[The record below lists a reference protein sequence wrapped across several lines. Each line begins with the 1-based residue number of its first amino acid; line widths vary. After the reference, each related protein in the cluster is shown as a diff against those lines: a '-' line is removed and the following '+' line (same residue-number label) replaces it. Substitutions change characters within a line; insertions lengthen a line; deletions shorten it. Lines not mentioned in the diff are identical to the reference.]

1 MNLIQIQEH
10 LKDLPTQAIM
20 SYANGQN
27 PQVPPYMALGEMNRR
42 KAMEQRAAQAP
53 DSSVKEK
60 LESELSQQIALPGV
74 GQGMNMRINPAGMPQ
89 PMPAVQPQMAPQ
101 MPKMPIQPAARPMP
115 PQQMSQP
122 GSIPAGAPGMAAGG
136 LAELPVRKDI
146 FNYAPGGIV
155 AFADEG
161 LVPAAVSDEAVASGG
176 GSPDRSAG
184 IDNLPVALANKI
196 LADRVAGNVNLPMPV
211 SREQSRKEFA
221 EANPELGAML
231 NKIPGEKLAALAAK
245 LEEQNQAQKSRFQE
259 GEGRQGLAALSQ
271 ALIAAGEAT
280 RGQKGMG
287 GIGAAFGGFG
297 KTYNAATAAAEERAA
312 KQQALERAQTIETMK
327 LQSDIEQMKRAFAEG
342 RFEEGMKLKDQVNA
356 RQAKIEE
363 IKGAG
368 ATEVLNQA
376 DKQKQREIQEARNK
390 DLASKEQLTLE
401 AQLENY
407 KKQRAYEERM
417 YKNAEKT
424 ANKPSRFQEE
434 LELLRK
440 DPELFRQMQ
449 GQSKAG
455 TLTFEDAIKT
465 INSNAATKFLP
476 ADKKTEM
483 AQELVRQAA
492 AIQAGRE
499 LPPVVKPPEDT
510 RNPYEKI
517 MPEFMG
523 GKPDPT
529 AGAPQLPPN
538 FVRVK

>member
-10 LKDLPTQAIM
+10 LKDLPTPAIM
-20 SYANGQN
+20 AYANGQN

-60 LESELSQQIALPGV
+60 LEGELAQQIGLPGV
-74 GQGMNMRINPAGMPQ
+74 GQGMNMRINPAGMP
-89 PMPAVQPQMAPQ
+89 PAMPAVQPQMAPQ

-161 LVPAAVSDEAVASGG
+161 LVPAAVSDEAVSSGG
-176 GSPDRSAG
+176 AAPDRSTG

-196 LADRVAGNVNLPMPV
+196 LADRLAGNVNLPMPV

-280 RGQKGMG
+280 RGQKGRG

-297 KTYNAATAAAEERAA
+297 KSYNAATAAAEERAA

-342 RFEEGMKLKDQVNA
+342 RFEEGMKLKDQINA

-376 DKQKQREIQEARNK
+376 DKQKQREIQEA
-390 DLASKEQLTLE
+390 
-401 AQLENY
+401 
-407 KKQRAYEERM
+407 QRAAQEARYKGQEAHEQRM
-417 YKNAEKT
+417 YEQSKRSAD
-424 ANKPSRFQEE
+424 KPSRFQEE
-434 LELLRK
+434 LALLRK
-440 DPELFRQMQ
+440 DPDLFRQMQ
-449 GQSKAG
+449 GQTKSG
-455 TLTFEDAIKT
+455 TLTFEDAMRILVKDNPGVDMEELAQTAQKMVSAAKLVQSGQT
-465 INSNAATKFLP
+465 IP
-476 ADKKTEM
+476 EP
-483 AQELVRQAA
+483 
-492 AIQAGRE
+492 I
-499 LPPVVKPPEDT
+499 KPPKDT
-510 RNPYEKI
+510 RTFLDKL
-517 MPEFMG
+517 G
-523 GKPDPT
+523 GKPDPSLFP
-529 AGAPQLPPN
+529 ALPPG
-538 FVRVK
+538 FTLQK

>member
-10 LKDLPTQAIM
+10 LKDLPTPAIM
-20 SYANGQN
+20 AYANGQN

-60 LESELSQQIALPGV
+60 LESELNQQIALPGV
-74 GQGMNMRINPAGMPQ
+74 GQGMNMRMNPAGMPR

-146 FNYAPGGIV
+146 FNYAPGGII

-176 GSPDRSAG
+176 GAPDRSAG

-196 LADRVAGNVNLPMPV
+196 LADRLAGNVNLPMPV

-376 DKQKQREIQEARNK
+376 DKQKQREIQEAQRAAQEARYRDQAAHEQRMYEQTK
-390 DLASKEQLTLE
+390 RSTDATIASKPT
-401 AQLENY
+401 A
-407 KKQRAYEERM
+407 EERKVNLAM
-417 YKNAEKT
+417 ARIGTDKIIQNLAQQARETGLPQDEYETILRRIEARERQIFANQGVTDVPVGVESTIMT
-424 ANKPSRFQEE
+424 A
-434 LELLRK
+434 
-440 DPELFRQMQ
+440 
-449 GQSKAG
+449 
-455 TLTFEDAIKT
+455 
-465 INSNAATKFLP
+465 SNAK
-476 ADKKTEM
+476 
-483 AQELVRQAA
+483 
-492 AIQAGRE
+492 G
-499 LPPVVKPPEDT
+499 
-510 RNPYEKI
+510 EKI
-517 MPEFMG
+517 TSTDG
-523 GKPDPT
+523 GTTWKD
-529 AGAPQLPPN
+529 AKGN
-538 FVRVK
+538 IVK